1 MLGKLA
7 GWDDTIVALATP
19 PGIGAIGVIRVSG
32 PDCFRIVAGLFPS
45 KDLSAQSSHTLHVGA
60 LKEGGEVLDEVV
72 VSLYRGPR
80 SYTGEDVIEVSC
92 HGSPYVLERVMQA
105 ILRQGARLARAGEF
119 TQRAFLK
126 GKLDLTQAEAVADLI
141 ASNTAASARTA
152 LHTIRGGFSRAL
164 SELREQLLQFSALI
178 ELELDFAMEDVEFAD
193 RGKFYALISTAEHM
207 TGELLRSFK
216 LGNVIRNGVSVAIVG
231 KPNAGK
237 STLLNTLLN
246 ENRAIVS
253 EIAGTTR
260 DTIEETLNID
270 GILFR
275 LIDTAGIRQHTT
287 DVIESIGVG
296 KSLEKMQQADIVIYM
311 FDVMDGVEEV
321 MGAAARAAGRSQ
333 ADAGSGGGL
342 DTGGREAIS
351 GAIKPGPATAGDG
364 KATSGPAKPEA
375 PSVAGSSQAV
385 AGGGEAT
392 SDPARSDGAGI
403 FGTAGR
409 GSGEAVSGTVKVDGP
424 AAGKRFL
431 WVGNKV
437 DAMTEDAARRK
448 FPLLP
453 DAIYISAKEGRQV
466 DLLKQRLV
474 DQVLQG
480 NAQTEGTIV
489 TNARHYHALQ
499 QVDTSLKAIRKGLDD
514 GLSGDLLALDIRHCL
529 HYLGEITGEI
539 TSEDRLDYIFSK
551 FCIGK

>member
-7 GWDDTIVALATP
+7 GWDETIVALATP

-32 PDCFRIVAGLFPS
+32 PDCFKVVGRLFPS
-45 KDLSAQSSHTLHVGA
+45 KDLERQPSHTLHVGY
-60 LKEGGEVLDEVV
+60 LKEEGETLDEVV

-105 ILRQGARLARAGEF
+105 VLRQGARLARAGEF

-193 RGKFYALISTAEHM
+193 RGKFYALISTAEGM
-207 TGELLRSFK
+207 TGELLRSFR

-237 STLLNTLLN
+237 STLLNSLLN

-275 LIDTAGIRQHTT
+275 LIDTAGIRHHTT

-296 KSLEKMQQADIVIYM
+296 KSLEKMQQADIVVYM
-311 FDVMDGVEEV
+311 FDVMDEDVEV
-321 MGAAARAAGRSQ
+321 MHKKAELEGGADS
-333 ADAGSGGGL
+333 GSL
-342 DTGGREAIS
+342 H
-351 GAIKPGPATAGDG
+351 GDG
-364 KATSGPAKPEA
+364 TKQG
-375 PSVAGSSQAV
+375 
-385 AGGGEAT
+385 
-392 SDPARSDGAGI
+392 
-403 FGTAGR
+403 
-409 GSGEAVSGTVKVDGP
+409 VS
-424 AAGKRFL
+424 KRFL

-437 DAMTEDAARRK
+437 DAMTEDAAKRK
-448 FPLLP
+448 FHLMPE
-453 DAIYISAKEGRQV
+453 AVFISAKEGRQV
-466 DLLKQRLV
+466 EILKERLV

-480 NAQTEGTIV
+480 NTQTEGTIV

-499 QVDTSLKAIRKGLDD
+499 QVDTSLKAIRAGLDN
-514 GLSGDLLALDIRHCL
+514 GLPGDLLALDIRHCL